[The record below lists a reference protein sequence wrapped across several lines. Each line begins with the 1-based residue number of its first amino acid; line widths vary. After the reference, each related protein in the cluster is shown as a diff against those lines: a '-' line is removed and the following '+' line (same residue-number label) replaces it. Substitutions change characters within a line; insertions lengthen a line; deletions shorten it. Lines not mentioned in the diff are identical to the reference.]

1 MVIMKIH
8 QEKVTP
14 AIAQQLVELCPFSAI
29 TYQNQKLEIGAS
41 CKSCRLCAKKGPAG
55 VIEFIEQ
62 EDAEELDRSQWNG
75 ICVYADCERG
85 VIHPVTYELIGK
97 AKELAHN
104 TNQPVYVL
112 LIGCEVESVAQ
123 EILAYGPDKVFVYDR
138 QELKEFRIGPY
149 ANVFED
155 FIVRQKPSAILVGA
169 TNVGRSL
176 APRIAARFR
185 TGLTADCTRLEI
197 YPNTD
202 LVQIR
207 PAFGGNI
214 MAKILTPKTRPQLCT
229 VRYKV
234 FSAPQKVEPFGTI
247 EQMQI
252 ADDRVCSSTEIIDI
266 KLKPKDIDI
275 SDADVLVAVGRGL
288 KSKSDMQLVQD
299 LADCLGAE
307 IAGTRPLIEAGWLD
321 AKHQI
326 GLSGRTVKPKLIIT
340 VGISGSVQFVSG
352 MSGADCILAINSD
365 KDAPIFNVA
374 HYGFVGDLYQIVPA
388 LTEKIRKGAMEHV

>member
-1 MVIMKIH
+1 M
-8 QEKVTP
+8 
-14 AIAQQLVELCPFSAI
+14 
-29 TYQNQKLEIGAS
+29 
-41 CKSCRLCAKKGPAG
+41 
-55 VIEFIEQ
+55 
-62 EDAEELDRSQWNG
+62 
-75 ICVYADCERG
+75 
-85 VIHPVTYELIGK
+85 
-97 AKELAHN
+97 
-104 TNQPVYVL
+104 
-112 LIGCEVESVAQ
+112 
-123 EILAYGPDKVFVYDR
+123 
-138 QELKEFRIGPY
+138 
-149 ANVFED
+149 
-155 FIVRQKPSAILVGA
+155 
-169 TNVGRSL
+169 
-176 APRIAARFR
+176 
-185 TGLTADCTRLEI
+185 
-197 YPNTD
+197 
-202 LVQIR
+202 
-207 PAFGGNI
+207 
-214 MAKILTPKTRPQLCT
+214 
-229 VRYKV
+229 
-234 FSAPQKVEPFGTI
+234 EPFGTI

-266 KLKPKDIDI
+266 KLKPKDMDI